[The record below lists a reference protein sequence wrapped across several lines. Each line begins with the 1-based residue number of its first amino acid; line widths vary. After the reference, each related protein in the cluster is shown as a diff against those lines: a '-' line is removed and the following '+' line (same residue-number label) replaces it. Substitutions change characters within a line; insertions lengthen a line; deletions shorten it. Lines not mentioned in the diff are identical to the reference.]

1 MLRRWF
7 YLVLGFTFPF
17 FWAFHDAGMLK
28 VLYLPLQLLA
38 STSRTGWPSFV
49 TASLLY
55 TSVALIFEIMH
66 RVRKN
71 ISPE

>member
-7 YLVLGFTFPF
+7 YLLLGFTFPF

-28 VLYLPLQLLA
+28 VLYFPLQVLA
-38 STSRTGWPSFV
+38 STSSTGWPSFV
-49 TASLLY
+49 TAFLLY
-55 TSVALIFEIMH
+55 LVLGMVFEIMY
-66 RVRKN
+66 RIRKD

>member
-28 VLYLPLQLLA
+28 VLYSPLQLLA

-49 TASLLY
+49 TAGLLY
-55 TSVALIFEIMH
+55 TAIAFIFEIMY
-66 RVRKN
+66 RLRRN